1 MTYEEVKEISRRVS
15 RVNCLGKQVE
25 DIRLDNETIL
35 IQKRPEFWYYKLEMY
50 EGVTLIINEH
60 QDDGGILLY
69 KTYDENFDSD
79 KKEKQEEI
87 YNICQNI
94 VRDYLS
100 GNLVKGEWYERM
112 KNLYIIYDWRDRE
125 VLYSSYNE
133 TKAYAYI
140 GQLVAKEEYDED
152 MHMIKFQLDEVEE
165 WNLKNELEKLW
176 LK

>member
-100 GNLVKGEWYERM
+100 GNLVKGE
-112 KNLYIIYDWRDRE
+112 
-125 VLYSSYNE
+125 
-133 TKAYAYI
+133 
-140 GQLVAKEEYDED
+140 
-152 MHMIKFQLDEVEE
+152 
-165 WNLKNELEKLW
+165 
-176 LK
+176 